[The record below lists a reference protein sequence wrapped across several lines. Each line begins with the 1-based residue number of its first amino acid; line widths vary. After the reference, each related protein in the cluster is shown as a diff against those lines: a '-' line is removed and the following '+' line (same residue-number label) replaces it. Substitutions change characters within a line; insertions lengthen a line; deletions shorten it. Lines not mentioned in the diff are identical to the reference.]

1 MPIKNMNMIAIK
13 IIGIILPNVQ
23 DEPRPQL
30 ARSVRLGARSVTAV
44 VVGSGAWL
52 GSVVFISEIEAEACP
67 RAWFDFVETEERPL
81 GKTNPSLFREICLLV
96 LR

>member
-1 MPIKNMNMIAIK
+1 
-13 IIGIILPNVQ
+13 L
-23 DEPRPQL
+23 
-30 ARSVRLGARSVTAV
+30 SVTTGSAPWFLFLAPEIIMRV
-44 VVGSGAWL
+44 GSVSFQADSFLSNDGFAPSLGSGAWL